1 MKKTYFIF
9 LISLFLFS
17 CKNDKENED
26 FSKTDEYESMVL
38 GIPQAQIDSI
48 RKSEEKKQVILKK
61 VSFDID
67 SANSVDLMLP
77 VSNYLKEYS
86 FSGNVNLTDP
96 NSTSEQNEAEIPTTI
111 SIKNDFSDGDS
122 AELLLVGKSNNPNIY
137 PVSDI
142 KKFNEIEK
150 VLLENKDA
158 LLYVDAFGR
167 KKMYYRQYN
176 PANSTYYLYTVEVP
190 KYNDQKLQYAEL
202 FSDYKKA
209 QNLLSFN
216 KESLV
221 ENLTWEKIKPSVSDL
236 ELKNYDVYYKSLQKE
251 LKYFL
256 KNNDSVNINKDR
268 IQLYLYRD
276 EDHTKNTFDQV
287 TILANSEYSGTFY
300 DLNFENRLHKGY
312 FKQMYD
318 TNDEFRFVKKISDH
332 SILMSAT
339 RSGYSSNE
347 TNYYIISSIKTE
359 KGQFYLI
366 SPTNKDGNDLTALMN
381 DYFSKNLK
389 I

>member
-17 CKNDKENED
+17 CKDDKENKD
-26 FSKTDEYESMVL
+26 FSKTDEYEDMVL

-142 KKFNEIEK
+142 KEFNEIEK

-209 QNLLSFN
+209 QNLLAFN
-216 KESLV
+216 KESLI

-236 ELKNYDVYYKSLQKE
+236 ELNNYDVYYKSLQKE

-312 FKQMYD
+312 FKQIYD

-347 TNYYIISSIKTE
+347 TNYYIISSIKTAN
-359 KGQFYLI
+359 GQFYLI

-381 DYFSKNLK
+381 DYFSKHLK

>member
-17 CKNDKENED
+17 CKDDKENED
-26 FSKTDEYESMVL
+26 FSKTDEYENMVL

-61 VSFDID
+61 FSFEID
-67 SANSVDLMLP
+67 SANSVDLMLLI
-77 VSNYLKEYS
+77 SNYLKEYS

-142 KKFNEIEK
+142 KEFNEIEK
-150 VLLENKDA
+150 VLLETKDA

-236 ELKNYDVYYKSLQKE
+236 ELKNYDIYYKSLQKE

-381 DYFSKNLK
+381 DYFSKHLK